1 MNLWQRQTGVQVNR
15 DGVIGR
21 RDFVRGV
28 SAASLAA
35 GTLSWTDLMSVRADD
50 LRSRGMACILL
61 FMRGGP
67 SQFETFSPKP
77 GHEHGGDTKVIDT
90 AAPGIQFAD
99 NVPHMAKI
107 ANELAVIRSMTMK
120 EGNHVRATYLMHTGY
135 APTASV
141 KYPTLGAL
149 VAKEIGDK
157 TTDLPS
163 FVRIGDRAADGGG
176 GMLGVEYDAFSM
188 SNAAAPA
195 NTNLPSGADRYD
207 RRLGLL
213 SRLESSYA
221 AQGSSQEVAEH
232 QKLYAKAAKMITSAK
247 MEAFQL
253 EREPDSMRDAYG
265 RSEFGAG
272 CLLARRLVEAG
283 VTFVEVSVNGWDTHD
298 NNFER
303 VGKLCGQVDQPAA
316 QLIAD
321 LKQRGMLEKTL
332 VVWMGEFGRT
342 PKINPRGGRDHFPKA
357 FNLVMAGGGVRG
369 GQVIGAT
376 DPGGNEVVE
385 RPVSA
390 QDLFQS
396 FCKSLAID
404 SAKENMSG
412 IGRPIKIVDGG
423 KPVDELFA

>member
-1 MNLWQRQTGVQVNR
+1 MNLWQRRLGLQVNR
-15 DGVIGR
+15 DGVIDR
-21 RDFVRGV
+21 RDFIHGV
-28 SAASLAA
+28 SAASLAVGA
-35 GTLSWTDLMSVRADD
+35 VNWTELMSARADE

-77 GHEHGGDTKVIDT
+77 GHPHGGETKAIDT
-90 AAPGIQFAD
+90 AVSGMQFAD
-99 NVPHMAKI
+99 NLPQMAKI
-107 ANELAVIRSMTMK
+107 AGDLAVIRSMTMK

-157 TTDLPS
+157 SSDLPS
-163 FVRIGDRAADGGG
+163 FVRIGDRAAEGGG
-176 GMLGVEYDAFSM
+176 GLLGVEFDAFSM
-188 SNAAAPA
+188 ANPQAPA
-195 NTNLPSGADRYD
+195 NTNLPSGADRYA

-221 AQGSSQEVAEH
+221 ADGSAHEVAEH

-247 MEAFQL
+247 MEAFGL
-253 EREPDSMRDAYG
+253 DREPDAMRDAYG
-265 RSEFGAG
+265 RTDFGSA

-283 VTFVEVSVNGWDTHD
+283 VTFIEIDVNGWDTHD
-298 NNFER
+298 DNFAR
-303 VGKLCGQVDQPAA
+303 VNKLCGQVDQPAA
-316 QLIAD
+316 QLITD
-321 LKQRGMLEKTL
+321 LKQRGMLDKTL
-332 VVWMGEFGRT
+332 VIWMGEFGRT

-357 FNLVMAGGGVRG
+357 FNVALAGGGVRG
-369 GQVIGAT
+369 GQVIGRT
-376 DPGGNEVVE
+376 DAGGDEVAD
-385 RPVSA
+385 RPVGV

-404 SAKENMSG
+404 PAIENMSRA
-412 IGRPIKIVDGG
+412 GRPIKIVDGG
-423 KPVDELFA
+423 KPVAELFA